1 MRSTSFYIFLIKLIK
16 IPISLWIYVLMANFF
31 GVSKEKD
38 VWLVA
43 YTLII
48 SIDLAIWGP
57 LNDIFRTKFIFLKSE
72 EGEEKAVERTRSL
85 LFYIIIISILIM
97 GVILIFPD
105 VFINFIAPNYQGDT
119 LLLLRSII
127 RILAPILLIN
137 QLTLILTSVLNAY
150 NTFYVP
156 EIAAFITQLITI
168 AILFIA
174 VKYLGI
180 YSLVASTY
188 VGLLVLLGLL
198 VLFISKKKI
207 NLLQLSKP
215 SFKDFQLFFIY
226 ALPLFLPY
234 LVGQVNIIYEK
245 QLLSFLPTGAVS
257 VLDFGKKFP
266 DMLSGI
272 MNSVIFTVLIPNIT
286 KHFYS
291 NKAIEF
297 NKDFANFIKLGLLIL
312 GFFFVFMF
320 FGADEIVNIFYKKS
334 TIDSRSLQQIA
345 ILSILYSLSIIG
357 VFFYVL
363 FGVGVLSMGKNKL
376 NGIIGVFTQISVI
389 VFNFI
394 FIQKW
399 GIYTFPM
406 SILLVHLLS
415 AIYMFFSIS
424 YFDKYT
430 ILRTVFKYIL
440 YIAISFSILYFFYY
454 ANILNIENDILKV
467 IFLFSMQL
475 FVFILLGIIMHIEEV
490 KDTFI
495 YLKKKFI

>member
-1 MRSTSFYIFLIKLIK
+1 MKSTSFYIFFIKLLK

-43 YTLII
+43 YPLII

-72 EGEEKAVERTRSL
+72 EGEEKAIERTRSL
-85 LFYIIIISILIM
+85 LFYIITISILIM

-105 VFINFIAPNYQGDT
+105 IFINFIAPNYQGDT
-119 LLLLRSII
+119 LFLLRSII
-127 RILAPILLIN
+127 RILAPVLLIN
-137 QLTLILTSVLNAY
+137 QLTLILT
-150 NTFYVP
+150 FYIP
-156 EIAAFITQLITI
+156 EIASFITQLITI

-174 VKYLGI
+174 VGYLGI
-180 YSLVASTY
+180 YSLVVSTY
-188 VGLLVLLGLL
+188 IGLLVLLGLL

-207 NLLQLSKP
+207 NLLKLSKP

-234 LVGQVNIIYEK
+234 LVGQINIIYEK

-291 NKAIEF
+291 NKAIDF

-399 GIYTFPM
+399 GIYTFPL

-415 AIYMFFSIS
+415 AIYMLFSIS

-430 ILRTVFKYIL
+430 ILRTIFRYIL
-440 YIAISFSILYFFYY
+440 YITISFSILYFFYY
-454 ANILNIENDILKV
+454 ANILNIENNILKV

-475 FVFILLGIIMHIEEV
+475 FVFILLVIIMHIEEV

>member
-1 MRSTSFYIFLIKLIK
+1 M
-16 IPISLWIYVLMANFF
+16 
-31 GVSKEKD
+31 
-38 VWLVA
+38 
-43 YTLII
+43 
-48 SIDLAIWGP
+48 
-57 LNDIFRTKFIFLKSE
+57 
-72 EGEEKAVERTRSL
+72 
-85 LFYIIIISILIM
+85 
-97 GVILIFPD
+97 
-105 VFINFIAPNYQGDT
+105 
-119 LLLLRSII
+119 
-127 RILAPILLIN
+127 
-137 QLTLILTSVLNAY
+137 
-150 NTFYVP
+150 P

-180 YSLVASTY
+180 YSLVVSTY

-257 VLDFGKKFP
+257 VLDFGKNFP

-272 MNSVIFTVLIPNIT
+272 MNSVIFT
-286 KHFYS
+286 
-291 NKAIEF
+291 
-297 NKDFANFIKLGLLIL
+297 
-312 GFFFVFMF
+312 
-320 FGADEIVNIFYKKS
+320 
-334 TIDSRSLQQIA
+334 

-415 AIYMFFSIS
+415 AIYMFFSIP

-430 ILRTVFKYIL
+430 ILRTVFRYIL

-454 ANILNIENDILKV
+454 VNILNIENDILKV